1 VRGFGAG
8 IAGQEQGGIPVLKTH
23 RWGVLG
29 VLLFINVIAY
39 VDRAMLLSFSPQV
52 TAELALNNTQF
63 GFLTGVV
70 WVLSFAVMA
79 LFLGS
84 LADRFSRPRI
94 IAAGMLVW
102 SFCTA
107 GSGLA
112 ENFSQMVIARFL
124 VASGE
129 AALVPAA
136 TALLAE
142 LFEARQRGTANGVFF
157 LGLPLGIGSAFLISG
172 TFGAVWGWRTT
183 FMVLGVLG
191 MAVALALAFV
201 TEERTPQAH
210 ARGEPFLR
218 QLQAMLRELRT
229 KPVIA
234 LVIGGFV
241 LVHLV
246 LTENS
251 FIQLWLVRERGM
263 DAAASARTIGLLQ
276 LVFGSL
282 GAIGGGI
289 LGDRLAMRFR
299 GGHPTVLALLVAL
312 CVPLMIASR
321 LVGPGNPLLEV
332 GLAASCFLPLS
343 IYGSSFAIV
352 QGGMPATMRATV
364 VGFMMMSLNI
374 VAIAGGSL
382 GAGAISDLLT
392 AIGHAAPLTAVLVG
406 MDVIVGASAILYLM
420 AAKLTKDRK
429 SNLPQRFPGTRE
441 VAPNHIKQGEG
452 R

>member
-1 VRGFGAG
+1 M
-8 IAGQEQGGIPVLKTH
+8 LKTH
-23 RWGVLG
+23 RWAVLG

-39 VDRAMLLSFSPQV
+39 VDRAMLLGFSPQV
-52 TAELALNNTQF
+52 TAELSLSNTQF
-63 GFLTGVV
+63 GFLTGAV

-84 LADRFSRPRI
+84 LADRVNRPRL
-94 IAAGMLVW
+94 IAAGMFVW

-112 ENFSQMVIARFL
+112 ENFNQMVVARFL

-142 LFEARQRGTANGVFF
+142 LFEPRQRGTVNGVFF

-172 TFGAVWGWRTT
+172 TFGAAWGWRTT
-183 FMVLGVLG
+183 FMVLGGLG
-191 MAVALALAFV
+191 IVVALGLAFV
-201 TEERTPQAH
+201 KEERSTQAH
-210 ARGEPFLR
+210 ARGEPFVAQLR
-218 QLQAMLRELRT
+218 AVLRELRS
-229 KPVIA
+229 KPVLG

-276 LVFGSL
+276 IVFGSL
-282 GAIGGGI
+282 GAVCGGV
-289 LGDRLAMRFR
+289 LGDRLAAKFR
-299 GGHPTVLALLVAL
+299 GGHPMVLALLVAVA
-312 CVPLMIASR
+312 VPLMIASR
-321 LVGPGNPLLEV
+321 LAEPGSPLLMV
-332 GLAASCFLPLS
+332 GLAASFFLPLS
-343 IYGSSFAIV
+343 IYGSSLAIV
-352 QGGMPATMRATV
+352 QGGVPVTMRATV

-382 GAGAISDLLT
+382 VAGAVSDGLS
-392 AIGHAAPLTAVLVG
+392 AAGSAGPLTAVLVG
-406 MDVIVGASAILYLM
+406 MDAIVGASVVLYLI
-420 AAKLTKDRK
+420 AAKLTANRRPLRDAAAAA
-429 SNLPQRFPGTRE
+429 L
-441 VAPNHIKQGEG
+441 QGEVSSPAP
-452 R
+452 